1 MIMTAPRNLKSS
13 SPSCAELR
21 CSATVA
27 MSETSTEVMVAA
39 SAWYRA
45 AAPTA
50 CAMHQRTTFS
60 KR

>member
-1 MIMTAPRNLKSS
+1 MTAPRNPRSF
-13 SPSCAELR
+13 SPSCDELR

-50 CAMHQRTTFS
+50 CAMPQRTSFS